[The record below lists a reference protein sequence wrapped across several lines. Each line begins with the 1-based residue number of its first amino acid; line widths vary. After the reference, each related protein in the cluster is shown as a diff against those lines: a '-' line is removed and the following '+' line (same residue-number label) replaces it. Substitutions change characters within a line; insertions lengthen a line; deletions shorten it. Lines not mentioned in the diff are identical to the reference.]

1 MLARIE
7 QTDKKYVFKYKR
19 NPIYSTIQ
27 KLDVRTFDAVA
38 RKDPDYVW
46 TLLKYLSSSL
56 EKLNRE
62 YIAKLD

>member
-62 YIAKLD
+62 YKATLD